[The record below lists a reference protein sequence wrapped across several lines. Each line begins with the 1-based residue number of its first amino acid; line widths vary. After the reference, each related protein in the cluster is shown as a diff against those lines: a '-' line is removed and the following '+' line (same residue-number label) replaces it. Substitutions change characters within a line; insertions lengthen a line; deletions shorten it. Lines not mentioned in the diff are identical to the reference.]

1 MNPVADSLALNEADK
16 EEQYVHAVYNQI
28 AGHFSDTRFKPWPVI
43 EKFIKDLPVGS
54 VGADVGCGNGK
65 YLGLRTGDIFMM
77 GTDRSESL
85 VDICRQ
91 RQYECLVSDGLDLP
105 YRDGAFDFVISIAVI
120 HHFSSI
126 ERRKKAVSELLR
138 ILRPG
143 GKVLVFAWA
152 MEQKGRRKFEQGV
165 QDVLVPWVVPGSR
178 QENGSEMVYQ
188 RYYHLFK
195 EGELSDLV
203 DAVGGCAIEQVGYD
217 RDNWYVVAVKK

>member
-1 MNPVADSLALNEADK
+1 MDPENIDLSDTDK
-16 EEQYVHAVYNQI
+16 EQQYVHAVYNQI

-43 EKFIKDLPVGS
+43 EAFLKNLPPGS
-54 VGADVGCGNGK
+54 IGADVGCGNGK
-65 YLGLRTGDIFMM
+65 YLGLRTNDIFTI
-77 GTDRSESL
+77 GTDRSDSL

-105 YRDGAFDFVISIAVI
+105 FRDGAFDYVISIAVI
-120 HHFSSI
+120 HHFASN
-126 ERRKKAVSELLR
+126 ERRKRAVEELFR

-143 GKVLVFAWA
+143 GSVLVFAWA
-152 MEQKGRRKFEQGV
+152 MEQNGRRKFEQGV

-178 QENGSEMVYQ
+178 QQDGSERVYQ

-203 DAVGGCAIEQVGYD
+203 QSVGMCTIDQVGYD
-217 RDNWYVVAVKK
+217 KDNWY